1 MSNRFS
7 FYSSFV
13 NTNFT
18 NNSFD
23 TMENTIYHFLFNFS
37 LFNSLSSCFKIS
49 IESSKGLYSL
59 FINNYPYFN
68 VNIISS
74 DFLMINNLNKFCK
87 NINLADLIT
96 ILGSVDF
103 VLGSIDLATTTN
115 TTIYEWTNYSN
126 SSLKCKFS
134 LGYYYSSTNQLHKY
148 LIKGVGEITNFKLI
162 ELSIDSKVKL
172 SSKELIERFNNLI
185 ESSNSNN
192 NNIIN

>member
-115 TTIYEWTNYSN
+115 TTIYE
-126 SSLKCKFS
+126 
-134 LGYYYSSTNQLHKY
+134 
-148 LIKGVGEITNFKLI
+148 
-162 ELSIDSKVKL
+162 
-172 SSKELIERFNNLI
+172 
-185 ESSNSNN
+185 
-192 NNIIN
+192 